1 LKKNLEISLIVN
13 YSTTSKLQLWFQTN
27 EINDD
32 IWDAWWRSSLR
43 FRNNLNYGIIYRLN
57 RKLFSIKNDY
67 NLSWTIPIGQIYL
80 TNVKYQK
87 TYGEE
92 DKLFQCFN
100 RNDTRGVN
108 SRYGNLSLKF
118 ARVYYKVCRCN
129 KFARRILR
137 LKAFIIRYRKW
148 KCFPF
153 FPDAIFFLMAKHQ
166 RFKSLLFKCM
176 YKRTIVT

>member
-1 LKKNLEISLIVN
+1 MLTLFI
-13 YSTTSKLQLWFQTN
+13 KLP
-27 EINDD
+27 
-32 IWDAWWRSSLR
+32 
-43 FRNNLNYGIIYRLN
+43 RNNPSDGIIYRVN
-57 RKLFSIKNDY
+57 CKLSSIKVDW
-67 NLSWTIPIGQIYL
+67 NLFCTNPIGQIYL

-87 TYGEE
+87 TSGEK

-100 RNDTRGVN
+100 QNDTRGVN

-118 ARVYYKVCRCN
+118 TRVYYKVCRCN

-166 RFKSLLFKCM
+166 RFKS
-176 YKRTIVT
+176 

>member
-1 LKKNLEISLIVN
+1 MFC
-13 YSTTSKLQLWFQTN
+13 T
-27 EINDD
+27 D
-32 IWDAWWRSSLR
+32 R
-43 FRNNLNYGIIYRLN
+43 
-57 RKLFSIKNDY
+57 
-67 NLSWTIPIGQIYL
+67 QIYL

-87 TYGEE
+87 TYDEE

-100 RNDTRGVN
+100 RNYTRGVN

-153 FPDAIFFLMAKHQ
+153 FFWMPFL
-166 RFKSLLFKCM
+166 FLLQNINVSSRNQLNVCIN
-176 YKRTIVT
+176 YEVTFNWFYQCKMILCTTMI

>member
-1 LKKNLEISLIVN
+1 MLTLFI
-13 YSTTSKLQLWFQTN
+13 KLPWN
-27 EINDD
+27 SPSD
-32 IWDAWWRSSLR
+32 
-43 FRNNLNYGIIYRLN
+43 GIIYRVN
-57 RKLFSIKNDY
+57 CKLLRWRSTGICFVQIQLDRYTWLMLSIKKH
-67 NLSWTIPIGQIYL
+67 T
-80 TNVKYQK
+80 V
-87 TYGEE
+87 EE

-153 FPDAIFFLMAKHQ
+153 FSGCHFFFLMAKHQ
-166 RFKSLLFKCM
+166 RFKS
-176 YKRTIVT
+176 